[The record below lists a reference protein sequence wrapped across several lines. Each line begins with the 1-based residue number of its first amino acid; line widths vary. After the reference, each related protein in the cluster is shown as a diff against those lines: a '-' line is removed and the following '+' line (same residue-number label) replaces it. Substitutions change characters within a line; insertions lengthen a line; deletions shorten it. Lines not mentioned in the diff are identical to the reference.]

1 MVAEQGETVNKIEKA
16 TENAALD
23 VEEGTVQIKQVIYN
37 LYNPINSRSKIA
49 FLTISSQATAFIRN
63 KNPPPLFVIG
73 LNLYTIEYIFY

>member
-49 FLTISSQATAFIRN
+49 FLTISSQAISSQVVQFKHT
-63 KNPPPLFVIG
+63 KNRWFVHRCR
-73 LNLYTIEYIFY
+73 